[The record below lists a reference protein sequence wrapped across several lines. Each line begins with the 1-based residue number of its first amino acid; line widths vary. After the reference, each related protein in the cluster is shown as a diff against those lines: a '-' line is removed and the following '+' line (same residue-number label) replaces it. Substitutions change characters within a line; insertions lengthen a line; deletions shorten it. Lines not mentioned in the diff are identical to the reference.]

1 MIYTKLNYKI
11 NSYRHFI
18 YIYIYINMT
27 RTGSY
32 NSLTT
37 HTYLCEGN
45 GMESHAVMRLN
56 IGLNKESENV

>member
-1 MIYTKLNYKI
+1 
-11 NSYRHFI
+11 
-18 YIYIYINMT
+18 MT